1 MTEAAIPGMA
11 NEVVT
16 GISRLLA
23 TNPRDMTA
31 DDVASLYRE
40 VL

>member
-1 MTEAAIPGMA
+1 MA

-16 GISRLLA
+16 GIARLLA

-31 DDVASLYRE
+31 DDVANLYRE